1 MNLYRCHGLVDSIS
15 DDGGRTIGMHALRGP
30 GGLTRGS
37 LCRRRS
43 GTTDRA
49 IWSSWYSDLT

>member
-1 MNLYRCHGLVDSIS
+1 MSLYRCRGLVGSIS
-15 DDGGRTIGMHALRGP
+15 DGEGRTTGRHALRGP
-30 GGLTRGS
+30 GGSTRAS

-43 GTTDRA
+43 GTTSRA

>member
-1 MNLYRCHGLVDSIS
+1 MSLYRYRGLVGSIS
-15 DDGGRTIGMHALRGP
+15 DDEGRTIGMHALRGP
-30 GGLTRGS
+30 GGLTHGS

-43 GTTDRA
+43 GTTDHA